1 MGLVRLTCLALL
13 AAALPVAGPAAAQSP
28 DKELVQGVQAYRE
41 LEMES
46 ASWLLRQALSDERL
60 KPDDRKTALSYL
72 GAAEFYRDRRDSA
85 LAAFGQLVR
94 LDPDFRL
101 DRLVFPPDAQEA
113 FEEARRRNPSV
124 RVTAHS
130 ASFAPNGA
138 GLPVRLDANTP
149 QVVVMTFESVSG
161 DVIDTA
167 FHARVTDTATVFWK
181 ARGDAAT
188 PAPVGG
194 FVLGVSSLDG
204 RGRVARRVE
213 LPVHVTRTPENP
225 LAIPEPPPVLP
236 VRQPAGP
243 AFVRLGLGIAAA
255 TVAYLGTPL
264 FTDQSAP
271 RVLSTGL
278 FAAAGV
284 IGFWDVR
291 PGKPLPAN
299 VVANE
304 VARAAWRARV
314 ANVEEENGRRAV
326 GGTVHVEVGGV
337 RVAEG
342 R

>member
-1 MGLVRLTCLALL
+1 MRTVRLTCLALL
-13 AAALPVAGPAAAQSP
+13 SGMLAMSGRLAAQSP
-28 DKELVQGVQAYRE
+28 DKELAQGVQAYRE

-46 ASWLLRQALSDERL
+46 ASWLLRQALSSDRL
-60 KPDDRKTALSYL
+60 KLDDRKTALSYL

-85 LAAFGQLVR
+85 LSAFGQLVR
-94 LDPDFRL
+94 LEPDFRL
-101 DRLVFPPDAQEA
+101 DRLVFPPDAQDA

-124 RVTAHS
+124 RVTARS
-130 ASFAPNGA
+130 TAFAPNGA

-149 QVVVMTFESVSG
+149 QVVVLTFESVSG

-167 FHARVTDTATVFWK
+167 YRARITDTTTVFWK

-213 LPVHVTRTPENP
+213 LPVHVTRTPENA
-225 LAIPEPPPVLP
+225 LAIPDPPQMLP

-243 AFVRLGLGIAAA
+243 AFVRLGLGIATA
-255 TVAYLGTPL
+255 TVAYFGTPL
-264 FTDQSAP
+264 FTDNAAP

-278 FAAAGV
+278 FAVAGA
-284 IGFWDVR
+284 IGFWDAR

-304 VARAAWRARV
+304 TARAAWRAHV
-314 ANVEEENGRRAV
+314 ANVEEENRRRAV

-337 RVAEG
+337 RVAAE